1 MKQPFYL
8 GLSIGSLVIAAM
20 LAACGDDSSTSGPD
34 VVEVKNKT
42 ISGVSQK
49 GPFVT
54 GSSVKLYELDGSTY
68 VQTGKVFPGKIS
80 SDDGKFSVPKVTL
93 SSQYALLEASGYFRN
108 ELTGDRSE
116 GVITLNALTDLNNRK
131 DVNINLLTH
140 LEYER
145 VLYLVGTGLS
155 VKKAKKQAE
164 TEILSAFGI
173 QGDFANSE
181 DLDIFSEGDG
191 NAALLAISVLMLY
204 EPEDEEDDDDDGEDG
219 TEARLTELLTKF
231 AIDIEKDGK
240 WDDEKTKV
248 EMADWVQEGDRYDID
263 DARWHMEEWNLGT
276 VPDFEKYVLNF
287 RDVVYGL
294 GNCGTGNEG
303 EVVATKNKSSKT
315 FGTETRFICKNGSWV
330 DAIDTEKDT
339 YKWTAGKDG
348 EIKAG
353 SVTKEKWKFDEK
365 LAQWRKADSLDVS
378 LGKSCT
384 GNREGSTIKD
394 KNGNTYYCASFDNS
408 RVPYDDVLSEVDS
421 YGYRVYKEPY
431 DVHYYWESLTDGW
444 SWYVPK
450 ELRFNPKIDYGTMTD
465 SRDKKIYKTVKI
477 GNQVWMAENLNYA
490 DSVASPSLKGRSW
503 CPIEAW
509 AETCD
514 ISGRVYTWGAA
525 INEGSA
531 DCGTGSTLPDTVY
544 GICPP
549 GWHLPSNEEWFTL
562 FTFVAAGELDDELEA
577 LDVLKSQ
584 TGWGSA
590 DDGVDNNGTD
600 AFGFTALPVY
610 TEYVYT
616 EYMYNNGRTGFYD
629 GGTGFW
635 SAEGATKG
643 RCGPILIL
651 GNMDHAHS
659 NAYSVRCVQ
668 NSK

>member
-1 MKQPFYL
+1 MKLPFYL
-8 GLSIGSLVIAAM
+8 GLSIGSLAVAAM

-54 GSSVKLYELDGSTY
+54 GSSVKLYELDGHTY

-108 ELTGDRSE
+108 ELTGDESE
-116 GVITLNALTDLNNRK
+116 GIITLNALTDLSNRN

-145 VLYLVGTGLS
+145 ALYLVGTGLS

-164 TEILSAFGI
+164 TEIFSAFDI

-248 EMADWVQEGDRYDID
+248 EMADWVQELDRYDID
-263 DARWHMEEWNLGT
+263 EARRHMEKWNLGT

-294 GNCGTGNEG
+294 GKCGTGNEG

-339 YKWTAGKDG
+339 YKWTVGKDG

-353 SVTKEKWKFDEK
+353 VVTKEKWKFDEK

-378 LGKSCT
+378 LDKSCT
-384 GNREGSTIKD
+384 GKREGSTIKD
-394 KNGNTYYCASFDNS
+394 KNGNTYYCASFDISS
-408 RVPYDDVLSEVDS
+408 RVPYDFVLSDDGS
-421 YGYRVYKEPY
+421 YEQPY
-431 DVHYYWESLTDGW
+431 NIHYYWVSLTDGW

-450 ELRFNPKIDYGTMTD
+450 ELRFNSKINYGTMTD
-465 SRDKKIYKTVKI
+465 SRDNKAYKTVNI

-514 ISGRVYTWGAA
+514 ISGRVYAWSAA
-525 INEGSA
+525 IDEGPGN
-531 DCGTGSTLPDTVY
+531 DCGTGLTLSGLTLPDTVY

-562 FTFVAAGELDDELEA
+562 FTFVAGGEFDYDLEA
-577 LDVLKSQ
+577 WDVLKSQ
-584 TGWGSA
+584 TGWGSTE
-590 DDGVDNNGTD
+590 DGIDNNGTD

-610 TEYVYT
+610 VN
-616 EYMYNNGRTGFYD
+616 YMDDN

-643 RCGPILIL
+643 KCGPVLIL
-651 GNMDHAHS
+651 GSQYIDREHNE
-659 NAYSVRCVQ
+659 AYSVRCVQ

>member
-1 MKQPFYL
+1 MKTSFYS
-8 GLSIGSLVIAAM
+8 GLSIGSLVLVAM
-20 LAACGDDSSTSGPD
+20 LVACGDDSSTSGPD

-42 ISGVSQK
+42 VSGVSQK

-54 GSSVKLYELDGSTY
+54 GSSVKLYELDGNTY
-68 VQTGKVFPGKIS
+68 AQTGNVFPGKIS

-108 ELTGDRSE
+108 ELTGDESE
-116 GVITLNALTDLNNRK
+116 GVITLNALTDLSNRK

-204 EPEDEEDDDDDGEDG
+204 EPEDDEYDDDDG
-219 TEARLTELLTKF
+219 TEARLTELLAKF
-231 AIDIEKDGK
+231 AVDIEKDGK

-263 DARWHMEEWNLGT
+263 DARRHMEEWNLGT

-303 EVVATKNKSSKT
+303 EVIATKNKSSKT
-315 FGTETRFICKNGSWV
+315 FDTEARFICKNGSWV

-353 SVTKEKWKFDEK
+353 AVTKEKWKFDEK

-378 LGKSCT
+378 LDKSCT
-384 GNREGSTIKD
+384 GNREGSTIED
-394 KNGNTYYCASFDNS
+394 KIGKTYYCASLDAS
-408 RVPYDDVLSEVDS
+408 RVPYDFVLSEVDS
-421 YGYRVYKEPY
+421 HGYRVYKEPY

-465 SRDKKIYKTVKI
+465 SRDKKI
-477 GNQVWMAENLNYA
+477 
-490 DSVASPSLKGRSW
+490 
-503 CPIEAW
+503 
-509 AETCD
+509 ET
-514 ISGRVYTWGAA
+514 
-525 INEGSA
+525 
-531 DCGTGSTLPDTVY
+531 L
-544 GICPP
+544 
-549 GWHLPSNEEWFTL
+549 
-562 FTFVAAGELDDELEA
+562 
-577 LDVLKSQ
+577 
-584 TGWGSA
+584 
-590 DDGVDNNGTD
+590 
-600 AFGFTALPVY
+600 
-610 TEYVYT
+610 
-616 EYMYNNGRTGFYD
+616 
-629 GGTGFW
+629 
-635 SAEGATKG
+635 
-643 RCGPILIL
+643 
-651 GNMDHAHS
+651 
-659 NAYSVRCVQ
+659 
-668 NSK
+668 

>member
-1 MKQPFYL
+1 MKAYKRTPKSVIDTLKSFQ
-8 GLSIGSLVIAAM
+8 GLVISFAIL
-20 LAACGDDSSTSGPD
+20 LAACGGDNSS
-34 VVEVKNKT
+34 
-42 ISGVSQK
+42 
-49 GPFVT
+49 
-54 GSSVKLYELDGSTY
+54 GSES
-68 VQTGKVFPGKIS
+68 
-80 SDDGKFSVPKVTL
+80 
-93 SSQYALLEASGYFRN
+93 
-108 ELTGDRSE
+108 
-116 GVITLNALTDLNNRK
+116 
-131 DVNINLLTH
+131 
-140 LEYER
+140 
-145 VLYLVGTGLS
+145 
-155 VKKAKKQAE
+155 
-164 TEILSAFGI
+164 
-173 QGDFANSE
+173 
-181 DLDIFSEGDG
+181 
-191 NAALLAISVLMLY
+191 
-204 EPEDEEDDDDDGEDG
+204 
-219 TEARLTELLTKF
+219 
-231 AIDIEKDGK
+231 
-240 WDDEKTKV
+240 
-248 EMADWVQEGDRYDID
+248 
-263 DARWHMEEWNLGT
+263 
-276 VPDFEKYVLNF
+276 
-287 RDVVYGL
+287 YGL
-294 GNCGTGNEG
+294 DNCGSDNEG
-303 EVVATKNKSSKT
+303 EIVATKNKRSKT
-315 FGTETRFICKNGSWV
+315 YGTETRFICKNGSWV

-353 SVTKEKWKFDEK
+353 AVTKEKWKFDEK

-378 LGKSCT
+378 LGLSCT
-384 GNREGSTIKD
+384 GKREGSTIED

-408 RVPYDDVLSEVDS
+408 RVPYDDVLSEDGS
-421 YGYRVYKEPY
+421 YFQPY

-525 INEGSA
+525 IDEGSA
-531 DCGTGSTLPDTVY
+531 DCGTGLTLPDTVY

-562 FTFVAAGELDDELEA
+562 FTFVVGEEFDYDLET

-584 TGWGSA
+584 TGWGST
-590 DDGVDNNGTD
+590 DDGIDNNGTD
-600 AFGFTALPVY
+600 VFGFTALPVY
-610 TEYVYT
+610 VDYRDD
-616 EYMYNNGRTGFYD
+616 N

-643 RCGPILIL
+643 KCGPILIL
-651 GNMDHAHS
+651 GNQHIFYEYYEHS